1 MHLSCVCTTQI
12 YTGSLAAM
20 FSPPKCILSHLPE
33 YLDFQKVQE
42 FLRVVPKHTW
52 YIACAMWLRQA
63 RSRGWTTSWV
73 AVAVYV
79 HSFKRFKVSRT
90 SSLVPY
96 PKKTFRIMAKVLR
109 CHPNAFVIFCRWL
122 QGAFQFNEG
131 LWLCSA
137 DGQSCICGIWWWP
150 NEWLSQGLISKSWAL
165 HVYSLQSLSF
175 FLVLWLKFH
184 WRLVCR
190 HTHPECA
197 ERQVSLWLWIDL
209 T

>member
-96 PKKTFRIMAKVLR
+96 PKKPSESWPKSCDVTRTLLSFFVVGSRVHFNSMKDSDFVQQMVKAASV
-109 CHPNAFVIFCRWL
+109 AFGGGRTNDYPKAW
-122 QGAFQFNEG
+122 FQNHEP
-131 LWLCSA
+131 CTST
-137 DGQSCICGIWWWP
+137 
-150 NEWLSQGLISKSWAL
+150 
-165 HVYSLQSLSF
+165 VYSLFLFFWFCDWSF
-175 FLVLWLKFH
+175 TGGWCVAILILNVLRDKFH
-184 WRLVCR
+184 YDY
-190 HTHPECA
+190 E
-197 ERQVSLWLWIDL
+197 
-209 T
+209 